1 MAKRLRAFRQQRPGD
16 EKTDAPQGQTSATSL
31 AEIAAQHDGSLQLAQ
46 LKALAG
52 ADAKQPVASAAVE
65 IAPNDPIVAY
75 FLSAPGVVEIDKLH
89 LDSPTLRALKA
100 AKIKLAI
107 PLISQGEL
115 IGVLNLGHR
124 LSEQDYSAYDRKL
137 LSDLATQ
144 AAPAVRVAQL
154 VREQQAAIQE
164 RERIEQELQ
173 VARLIQQTLLPKSLP
188 ELPGWQVAAYY
199 QPARAVGGDFYD
211 FFSFEDGRLGLVI
224 GDVTDKGIPAA
235 LVMATTRSIL
245 RSAAQR
251 LVSPG
256 VALEHANDLLYPDIP
271 ARMFVTCL
279 YAILDPVT
287 GRLQYANAGHDLP
300 YRRLGDTVSELR
312 ATGMPLGL
320 MPGMTYEEKET
331 ILQPGESVLFYSDG
345 LAEAHNPQREM
356 FGFPRLMS
364 LLGQTS
370 SDVIEFLLGQLASFT
385 GPDWE
390 QEDDVTLVTLQHA
403 AQSAPIILDDE
414 VTLSRFQFPGLSAP
428 QITTL
433 AVEAHPDH
441 NGAADSWRYLAYLSV
456 PSEPGNE
463 RMAMEQ
469 VAEVIEPLGLE
480 ARRLE
485 QLKTAVAEATMNAME
500 HGNHYQPD
508 VPVTIQVLTS
518 DTTLSVR
525 ISDQGGAETLPE
537 AETPDLEAKLAE
549 MQSPRGWG
557 LFLIKNLVDD
567 MRVTSEATRH
577 TIELIMELEGV
588 SHVDK

>member
-1 MAKRLRAFRQQRPGD
+1 MAKRLNTFRQKQPEGEQQASESTQPPPVMLTEVTGRNSSP
-16 EKTDAPQGQTSATSL
+16 
-31 AEIAAQHDGSLQLAQ
+31 QLAQ
-46 LKALAG
+46 LKALASG
-52 ADAKQPVASAAVE
+52 DQERSATSAAVE
-65 IAPNDPIVAY
+65 LAPNDPLVAY
-75 FLSAPGVVEIDKLH
+75 FLSAPGVVEIEKLH
-89 LDSPTLRALKA
+89 LDSPALRALKA
-100 AKIKLAI
+100 TNVKLAI

-115 IGVLNLGHR
+115 IGVLNLGQR

-137 LSDLATQ
+137 LGDLATQ

-173 VARLIQQTLLPKSLP
+173 VARLIQQTLLPK
-188 ELPGWQVAAYY
+188 ELPQLSGWQVAAYY

-256 VALEHANDLLYPDIP
+256 TVLEHANDLLCPDIP

-279 YAILDPVT
+279 YAILDPAT

-300 YRRLGDTVSELR
+300 YRRRGDSVSELR

-320 MPGMTYEEKET
+320 MPGMSYEEKET
-331 ILQPGESVLFYSDG
+331 VLEPDETVLFYSDG

-356 FGFPRLMS
+356 FGFPRLMA
-364 LLGQTS
+364 LLGQAS
-370 SDVIEFLLGQLASFT
+370 SDVINSLLRELAAFT
-385 GPDWE
+385 GPGWE
-390 QEDDVTLVTLQHA
+390 QEDDVTLVTLHRA
-403 AQSAPIILDDE
+403 APAKPHITVAAADPIAGPDADPDSWRSL
-414 VTLSRFQFPGLSAP
+414 A
-428 QITTL
+428 TL
-433 AVEAHPDH
+433 AVA
-441 NGAADSWRYLAYLSV
+441 
-456 PSEPGNE
+456 SEPGNE
-463 RMAMEQ
+463 RLAMDQ
-469 VAEVIEPLGLE
+469 VAAAIQPLALEP
-480 ARRLE
+480 RRLE

-508 VPVTIQVLTS
+508 VPVSIQVLAS
-518 DTTLSVR
+518 DTTLAVR
-525 ISDQGGAETLPE
+525 ITDQGGAETLPE
-537 AETPDLEAKLAE
+537 AEMPNLEAKLAE
-549 MQSPRGWG
+549 LQSPRGWG

-567 MRVTSEATRH
+567 MRVFSDATSH
-577 TIELIMELEGV
+577 TIELLMELEGANHV
-588 SHVDK
+588 SEKS

>member
-1 MAKRLRAFRQQRPGD
+1 MAKQINTMQQPGD
-16 EKTDAPQGQTSATSL
+16 EQSKRLQA
-31 AEIAAQHDGSLQLAQ
+31 IAQAASQAQNGGTLQLAQ
-46 LKALAG
+46 LQALA
-52 ADAKQPVASAAVE
+52 ASAQSQPAASTPVE

-75 FLSAPGVVEIDKLH
+75 FLSAPGVVEIDRLH

-100 AKIKLAI
+100 AKVKLAI

-115 IGVLNLGHR
+115 IGVLNLGQR
-124 LSEQDYSAYDRKL
+124 MSEQDYSAYDRKL

-164 RERIEQELQ
+164 RERMEQELQ
-173 VARLIQQTLLPKSLP
+173 VARLIQQTLLPKELP

-256 VALEHANDLLYPDIP
+256 KALEHANDLLYPDIP

-279 YAILDPVT
+279 YAILDPAT
-287 GRLQYANAGHDLP
+287 GLLLYANAGHDLP
-300 YRRLGDTVSELR
+300 YRWKDGNVSELR

-320 MPGMTYEEKET
+320 MPGMSYEEKQTFLE
-331 ILQPGESVLFYSDG
+331 PGESVLFYSDG

-356 FGFPRLMS
+356 FGFPRLMAMLANLNS
-364 LLGQTS
+364 G
-370 SDVIEFLLGQLASFT
+370 VIDFLLGQLASFT

-390 QEDDVTLVTLQHA
+390 QEDDVTLVTLQRA
-403 AQSAPIILDDE
+403 AQAQRVANIVDEE
-414 VTLSRFQFPGLSAP
+414 VTLVGVKFPEGIGPGTSIPPSGSQAAP
-428 QITTL
+428 QAREDGWRPL
-433 AVEAHPDH
+433 AH
-441 NGAADSWRYLAYLSV
+441 LSI

-463 RMAMEQ
+463 RLAME
-469 VAEVIEPLGLE
+469 EVDKVVQPLHLDP
-480 ARRLE
+480 RRLE

-500 HGNHYQPD
+500 HGNRYQAD
-508 VPVTIQVLTS
+508 VPVSIQVLAS
-518 DTTLSVR
+518 DETLTIR
-525 ISDQGGAETLPE
+525 IVDQGGAETPAE
-537 AETPDLEAKLAE
+537 AETPDLEAKLAG

-567 MRVTSEATRH
+567 MRVSSDATTH
-577 TIELIMELEGV
+577 TIELIMALEGANRV
-588 SHVDK
+588 SK